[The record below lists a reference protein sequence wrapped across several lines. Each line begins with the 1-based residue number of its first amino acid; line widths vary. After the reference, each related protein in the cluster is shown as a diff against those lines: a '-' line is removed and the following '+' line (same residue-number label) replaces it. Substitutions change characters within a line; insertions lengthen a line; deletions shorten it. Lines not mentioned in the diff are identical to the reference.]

1 MCLKLNCCTLQTQL
15 LDLSDAPRSTP
26 NFCALCAFFFF
37 LNTCFILNQ
46 CAYVCRGSLCACVFV
61 TVYARVLVAF
71 RNTWRR
77 AVFFPSLSILAY
89 STSSAPLWIVGL
101 LVCFFSFF
109 FLVRGVF
116 WITFFFP
123 FVHIR
128 ALEKKRT
135 HLCFP
140 LLVHVVALKRKKEE
154 RNARTHGRC
163 VVECGN
169 ELVLLL
175 FFIPRESRKVD
186 R

>member
-61 TVYARVLVAF
+61 TVYARVLVVF

-101 LVCFFSFF
+101 LVWFFSFF
-109 FLVRGVF
+109 FFGSRCFLDN
-116 WITFFFP
+116 FFFSLCT
-123 FVHIR
+123 HTRIR
-128 ALEKKRT
+128 KEKDASVLPTTGSCGSIEKK
-135 HLCFP
+135 
-140 LLVHVVALKRKKEE
+140 KRRKECPY
-154 RNARTHGRC
+154 ARSVC
-163 VVECGN
+163 CGMRKRARFAF
-169 ELVLLL
+169 VLH
-175 FFIPRESRKVD
+175 SS
-186 R
+186 